1 MRLVQKVSMLFGIVF
16 VLIGVL
22 GFFVTGMSMDADMDT
37 APRLLGVFAVNAA
50 HNAVHILFG
59 IWGIAAARNQVD
71 ARRYCQLSG
80 ALYLVLA
87 VLGFFLPTTFGFIPI
102 GGNDIALHAV
112 LGLAL
117 TLVGFMA
124 TDDEPTPTRI

>member
-16 VLIGVL
+16 ICVGIV
-22 GFFVTGMSMDADMDT
+22 GFFYTGMSMDSEMAT
-37 APRLLGVFAVNAA
+37 APRILGVFPVNAA

-59 IWGIAAARNQVD
+59 IWGVAAARDLVN

-87 VLGFFLPTTFGFIPI
+87 ALGFLLPTTFGFIPI

-124 TDDEPTPTRI
+124 TDDAPSPTRV

>member
-16 VLIGVL
+16 ICVGIV
-22 GFFVTGMSMDADMDT
+22 GFFYTGMSMDSDMAT
-37 APRLLGVFAVNAA
+37 APRLLGVFPLNAA
-50 HNAVHILFG
+50 HNVVHILFG
-59 IWGIAAARNQVD
+59 IWGVGAARDIVN

-87 VLGFFLPTTFGFIPI
+87 ALGFLLPTTFGFIPI

-124 TDDEPTPTRI
+124 TDDAPSPTRV

>member
-16 VLIGVL
+16 TLVGIL
-22 GFFVTGMSMDADMDT
+22 GFFYSGMSMDAEMAT
-37 APRLLGVFAVNAA
+37 APRLLGAFPVNAA
-50 HNAVHILFG
+50 HNVVHILFG
-59 IWGIAAARNQVD
+59 VWGILAARDLGN

-87 VLGFFLPTTFGFIPI
+87 ALGFFLPTTFGFIPI

-124 TDDEPTPTRI
+124 TDDVPTSTQV

>member
-1 MRLVQKVSMLFGIVF
+1 MRLVQKVSMLFGLVF
-16 VLIGVL
+16 VLIGAL
-22 GFFVTGMSMDADMDT
+22 GFFVTGMSMDADMET
-37 APRLLGVFAVNAA
+37 APRLLGIFPVNAA

-59 IWGIAAARNQVD
+59 IWGLAAARNAVD

-80 ALYLVLA
+80 GLYLVLA
-87 VLGFFLPTTFGFIPI
+87 AMGFILPTTFGFIPI

-124 TDDEPTPTRI
+124 TDDDPAPTRI

>member
-1 MRLVQKVSMLFGIVF
+1 MRLVQKASMLFGIVF
-16 VLIGVL
+16 ILVGIL
-22 GFFVTGMSMDADMDT
+22 GFFYSGMSMDAEMAT
-37 APRLLGVFAVNAA
+37 APRLLGVFPVNAA
-50 HNAVHILFG
+50 HNVVHILFG
-59 IWGIAAARNQVD
+59 VWGILAARDLGN

-80 ALYLVLA
+80 ALYLILA
-87 VLGFFLPTTFGFIPI
+87 ALGFFLPTTFGFIPI

-124 TDDEPTPTRI
+124 TDDIPTTA